1 MKNIF
6 KYIAVGAVLL
16 GMASCD
22 DDEQNVTDLVQD
34 TVERGAVLRGVSLI
48 SNSLPI
54 GVADAQFSV
63 LLEEQDPQGG
73 ALLESMDV
81 FITFTDGSDAVGDS
95 SAGIVGTE
103 VAVKNVPASEWTT
116 GPFGLPRY
124 TLTITLTE
132 MLNLVNLTDVNI
144 FGGDRFTTRLAL
156 NLTDGRV
163 FSSDNAGGIITGGF
177 FNSPFQYGTPVVCPV
192 EEASFTGD
200 YNVEQITPSIFGYD
214 TFDPDGGGVI
224 LTLIEN
230 DEDGNIPGTDTVLDD
245 TQRLFDADYLAAL
258 GFGNTRTFTLNFIC
272 GEVNLPTG
280 SPTGVQCSSGITI
293 GPANFDS
300 GLYDF
305 QDDSAFVLII
315 GDDESNDCGAS
326 PLDAQLNWSKQ

>member
-6 KYIAVGAVLL
+6 KYFAVGAVLF
-16 GMASCD
+16 GMASCE
-22 DDEQNVTDLVQD
+22 DDEQNISDQVQE

-54 GVADAQFSV
+54 GVSDAAFSV
-63 LLEEQDPQGG
+63 LLEEQDVEGG

-81 FITFTDGSDAVGDS
+81 FLTFTDGSDAVGDS
-95 SAGIVGTE
+95 SGGIVDTE
-103 VAVKNVPASEWTT
+103 VAVKTVPASEWTT

-132 MLNLVNLTDVNI
+132 MLGLVNLSDENI
-144 FGGDRFTTRLAL
+144 FGGDRFTTRLVL

-177 FNSPFQYGTPVVCPV
+177 FASPFQYSTPVVCPV
-192 EEASFTGD
+192 EDGTFVGG
-200 YNVEQITPSIFGYD
+200 YNVEQVTPSIFGYD
-214 TFDPDGGGVI
+214 TFDPDGDGVI

-230 DEDGNIPGTDTVLDD
+230 DEDGNIPGTETVLDE

-258 GFGNTRTFTLNFIC
+258 GFGNTRTYTLNFIC
-272 GEVNLPTG
+272 GAVSFPPGSGTGLQCSAGITVGPPTG
-280 SPTGVQCSSGITI
+280 EFG
-293 GPANFDS
+293 A
-300 GLYDF
+300 YDF
-305 QDDSAFVLII
+305 QDDSSFVLNFT
-315 GDDESNDCGAS
+315 DDETGDCGGAI
-326 PLDAQLNWSKQ
+326 QTTLNWSKQ